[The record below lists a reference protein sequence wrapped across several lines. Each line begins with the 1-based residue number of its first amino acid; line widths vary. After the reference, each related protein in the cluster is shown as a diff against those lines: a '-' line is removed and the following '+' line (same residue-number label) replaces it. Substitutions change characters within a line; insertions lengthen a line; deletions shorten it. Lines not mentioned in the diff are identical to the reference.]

1 LAVYFFLLWLM
12 FLMIYEI
19 IMGVFDHLKDGFW
32 GYYDRITERIDRYTE
47 DAAIYGQDEMLVK
60 TLAKQKQELEDIM
73 SQYVF
78 YRYCEKLSVYLTQ
91 VDTVLAFC
99 VSIATVIFIHSAII
113 NREYLWLAIWALVY
127 AFYIW
132 REVSGTF
139 IRFEVW
145 ATNIFLKQYKVL
157 TRSGSADSIVDSKK
171 SNKKL
176 LRRLYL
182 FLILPLCTAGL
193 ISLCVFVIYPLM
205 PEMDPGLQ
213 LEIFKTWI
221 IFAASGTL
229 LVALIPVFLDKVLN
243 ARLKFRF
250 EMFSDVRYAVYIYLF
265 LSLLL
270 ATGMSIARYMI

>member
-1 LAVYFFLLWLM
+1 M

-32 GYYDRITERIDRYTE
+32 GYYNRITERINRYTK
-47 DAAIYGQDEMLVK
+47 DAAIYGEDEILVK
-60 TLAKQKQELEDIM
+60 TLGKQKQELEDIM

-91 VDTVLAFC
+91 IDAVLAFC
-99 VSIATVIFIHSAII
+99 LSIATVIYVHSAFL
-113 NREYLWLAIWALVY
+113 NREYFWMTLWILAY
-127 AFYIW
+127 AYYIW

-157 TRSGSADSIVDSKK
+157 TRSGSAGSIVDSKK
-171 SNKKL
+171 SNKRV

-182 FLILPLCTAGL
+182 FLILPLTAAAL
-193 ISLCVFVIYPLM
+193 IVLKFFVIYPLLPVM
-205 PEMDPGLQ
+205 NYGLQ
-213 LEIFKTWI
+213 AGIFKMWG
-221 IFAASGTL
+221 IFALCGTIF
-229 LVALIPVFLDKVLN
+229 VAVIPVFLDRVLN
-243 ARLKFRF
+243 ARLKIRL

-270 ATGMSIARYMI
+270 STGISIARYSI